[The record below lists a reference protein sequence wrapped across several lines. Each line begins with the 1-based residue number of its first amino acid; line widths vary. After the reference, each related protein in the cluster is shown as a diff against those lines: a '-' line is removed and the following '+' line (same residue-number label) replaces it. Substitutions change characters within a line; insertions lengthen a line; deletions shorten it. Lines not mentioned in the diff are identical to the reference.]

1 MQLNERSGVISVV
14 LIHPCRVVR
23 HGVGLL
29 LEKEGFQVIGLLDSC
44 ESLLKDSIGK
54 FRTDVVIIHYS
65 QCTAAGMLKKIKALT
80 GAHIALMASSDSY
93 HCDSYDGLLEEINEG
108 VSGFLDLDGPVEEF
122 VQQLGNIAAGNLFI
136 SKSFVGNM
144 MQKSRHIE
152 ENLRKTLSRREVD
165 VINLVAK
172 GNTNREIGE
181 ELFISESTVKVH
193 LRSILS
199 KLNLEGRRQLIAYA
213 VKKSFS
219 EELERS

>member
-1 MQLNERSGVISVV
+1 ME
-14 LIHPCRVVR
+14 
-23 HGVGLL
+23 
-29 LEKEGFQVIGLLDSC
+29 LLDSC
-44 ESLLKDSIGK
+44 ESLLKDPGGQFK
-54 FRTDVVIIHYS
+54 TDIVIIHYS
-65 QCTAAGMLKKIKALT
+65 QCTAAGILKKIKALT

-108 VSGFLDLDGPVEEF
+108 VIGFLDLDGRVEEF
-122 VQQLGNIAAGNLFI
+122 SYELANIASGNMYI

-152 ENLRKTLSRREVD
+152 ENLRKTLSKREVD

-213 VKKSFS
+213 VKKSFT
-219 EELERS
+219 EELERR